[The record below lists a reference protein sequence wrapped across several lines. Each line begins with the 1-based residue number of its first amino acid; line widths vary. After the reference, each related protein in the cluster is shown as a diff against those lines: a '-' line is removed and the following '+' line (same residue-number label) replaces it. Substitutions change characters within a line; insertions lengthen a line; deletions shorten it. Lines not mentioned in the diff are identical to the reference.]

1 MTRLIPHRAA
11 RPLTAVVLAA
21 VVLALSLAAPK
32 SAAAGSVR
40 RGEAFTVVAEGGPHP
55 FSWGWAP
62 AEVTIRGSGRVTWEN
77 PTDAVHHVTFW
88 DGPTTAS
95 KHVDTGG
102 AVTMRFR
109 KPGAHK
115 YWCDIAGHAELLSLG
130 PERVCVGMCG
140 EVVVE

>member
-1 MTRLIPHRAA
+1 MPRMIPHAAA
-11 RPLTAVVLAA
+11 RRLTAALLGAVVL
-21 VVLALSLAAPK
+21 VLSLAAPK
-32 SAAAGSVR
+32 SAAGPMP

-62 AEVTIRGSGRVTWEN
+62 AEVTIRGNGRVTWEN
-77 PTDAVHHVTFW
+77 PTEAVHHVTFW
-88 DGPTTAS
+88 DGPTKAS
-95 KHVDTGG
+95 KHVDTGD

-140 EVVVE
+140 EIVVE